1 MLTQVKMSTTL
12 PTGSATTTLIDTFVA
27 LKGTILA
34 ALDIKRIVF
43 AVKNSHACT
52 LKVYESDDGTTYR
65 QIFGDIAVAA
75 AAATDLSGPY
85 DWFVE
90 PYKYVK
96 VDQVNGGT
104 NQTTWEAS
112 MQLDTDKAAA
122 V

>member
-1 MLTQVKMSTTL
+1 MTTQVKMSATL
-12 PTGSATTTLIDTFVA
+12 PTGSATTTMIDTFVA
-27 LKGTILA
+27 LKGTILSA
-34 ALDIKRIVF
+34 ADVARIVF

-65 QIFGDIAVAA
+65 QILGDISVAA
-75 AAATDLSGPY
+75 AAATDLNGPY

-96 VDQVNGGT
+96 VDVVNGGT
-104 NQTTWEAS
+104 NQTTWDAFMRFES
-112 MQLDTDKAAA
+112 ERAAA